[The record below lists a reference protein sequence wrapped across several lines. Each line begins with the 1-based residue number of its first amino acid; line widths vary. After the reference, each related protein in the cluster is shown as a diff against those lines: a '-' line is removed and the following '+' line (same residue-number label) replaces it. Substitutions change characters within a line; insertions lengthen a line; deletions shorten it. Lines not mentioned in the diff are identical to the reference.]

1 MATARFWEYLRRG
14 ETGETELCSDFDMR
28 VYKTA
33 KKLAK
38 KYEIKFNPN
47 ELVVQDDGLIQRAF
61 QAGFEMLLTTG
72 IFNIDS
78 GKVIHFTE
86 EEILESIARQKPS
99 IQLGYGKDAFL
110 IWNRKVGDKRLPAIA
125 GGCGNQMDEEYR
137 YKLYYGY
144 AKNQWID
151 YIEPV
156 PPYKFLGM
164 LVKAGTPFEIQACL
178 DNIATYR
185 RACLDAG
192 RPGMPIKGKDGV
204 SAIADIATNR
214 QDIGYRRTD
223 HSNVYFKPSLKTTYE
238 DLNRATQYVQYGTY
252 VSTGGCDYIG
262 GYCGD
267 VEGAV
272 ICSIAESLAGP
283 MIYNAV
289 INHNCVMESLEPSA
303 STRKALWGTNL
314 ASAAINQYTNLPAIW
329 GAYLTMAG
337 PCTEML
343 MYEIAAQTI
352 STVMMG
358 CNPFGV
364 APNKGTTPNYC
375 TPMESQFMAE
385 VAYATTQIDRKTA
398 GELVEKLVQKYEH
411 TFETKEYP
419 KGKTFPELYDLET
432 VEPKEEYLELRRK
445 IWAELEEMG
454 LPQYKPSISSYR

>member
-1 MATARFWEYLRRG
+1 MSTARFWEYLKRG
-14 ETGETELCSDFDMR
+14 ETGETELTSDFDMK
-28 VYKTA
+28 VYMNA

-38 KYEIKFNPN
+38 KYHVKFNP
-47 ELVVQDDGLIQRAF
+47 EQLVVQDEEMIDNAF
-61 QAGFEMLLTTG
+61 KAGFEMLITTG

-78 GKVIHFTE
+78 GKVIHFSE
-86 EEILESIARQKPS
+86 EEVWDNIARQSPA
-99 IQLGYGKDAFL
+99 IELGYGKDRFF
-110 IWNRKVGDKRLPAIA
+110 IHNRKIEDKRLPVVA
-125 GGCGNQMDEEYR
+125 GGCGNQVDEEYR

-144 AKNQWID
+144 AKNPWID

-156 PPYKFLGM
+156 PPYKFMGM

-178 DNIATYR
+178 DNIALYR
-185 RACLDAG
+185 KACLDAG

-214 QDIGYRRTD
+214 EDIGYRKTD

-262 GYCGD
+262 GFCGD

-272 ICSIAESLAGP
+272 VCSIAESLAGS

-289 INHNCVMESLEPSA
+289 INHNCVMESIDPSA

-314 ASAAINQYTNLPAIW
+314 ASAAVNKHTNLPAIW

-337 PCTEML
+337 PCTEMI
-343 MYEIAAQTI
+343 MNEIAAQTI

-364 APNKGTTPNYC
+364 APNQGVTPNYC
-375 TPMESQFMAE
+375 TPMECQFMAE
-385 VAYATTQIDRKTA
+385 VAYAVTQIDRKKA
-398 GELVEKLVQKYEH
+398 GELVEQLVRDYEPALAS
-411 TFETKEYP
+411 KEYP
-419 KGKTFPELYDLET
+419 KGKTFAELYDLET
-432 VEPKEEYLELRRK
+432 IEPKQEYVELHDRMWEK
-445 IWAELEEMG
+445 LNAMG
-454 LPQYKPSISSYR
+454 LKKYRPSIGSYR

>member
-1 MATARFWEYLRRG
+1 MATAKFWEFLKRG
-14 ETGETELCSDFDMR
+14 ETGDTELCNDFDMK
-28 VYKTA
+28 VYMNA

-38 KYEIKFNPN
+38 KYKIKFNP
-47 ELVVQDDGLIQRAF
+47 EQLVVQDDELIDNAF
-61 QAGFEMLLTTG
+61 KAGFEMLLTTG

-86 EEILESIARQKPS
+86 DEIWENIARQNPA
-99 IQLGYGKDAFL
+99 IELGYGKDRFF
-110 IWNRKVGDKRLPAIA
+110 IHNRKIQDKRLPVIA
-125 GGCGNQMDEEYR
+125 GGCGNQVDEELR

-156 PPYKFLGM
+156 PPYKFMGM

-178 DNIATYR
+178 DNIALYR
-185 RACLDAG
+185 KACLDAG

-214 QDIGYRRTD
+214 EDIGYRKTD

-262 GYCGD
+262 GFCGD

-289 INHNCVMESLEPSA
+289 INHNCVMESINPSA

-314 ASAAINQYTNLPAIW
+314 ASAAVNKHTNLPAIW

-337 PCTEML
+337 PCTEMI
-343 MYEIAAQTI
+343 MNEIAAQTI

-364 APNKGTTPNYC
+364 APNQGVTPNYC
-375 TPMESQFMAE
+375 TPMECQFMAE
-385 VAYATTQIDRKTA
+385 VAYAVTQIDRVKA
-398 GELVEKLVQKYEH
+398 GELVEQLVREYEPVLD
-411 TFETKEYP
+411 TKEYP
-419 KGKTFPELYDLET
+419 KGKTFAELYDLET
-432 VEPKEEYLELRRK
+432 VEPKQEYIELHDRMWEKLES
-445 IWAELEEMG
+445 WG
-454 LPQYKPSISSYR
+454 LKKYKPTIHSYR